1 MYYTND
7 TIYSF
12 TTECT
17 QNMSYLGQGCEK
29 ATLHI
34 SMYETS
40 GYIHKLQPGLGDTM
54 HHATFLTYGGQM
66 VAGKR
71 AIGSNIIQKIFCFP
85 LFFSIDRFFEC
96 LSKSI
101 N

>member
-1 MYYTND
+1 MFSLDLLTHGFFTFFGHLDNMCVRGRYEAGLCVMYYTND

-40 GYIHKLQPGLGDTM
+40 GYIHKL
-54 HHATFLTYGGQM
+54 
-66 VAGKR
+66 
-71 AIGSNIIQKIFCFP
+71 
-85 LFFSIDRFFEC
+85 
-96 LSKSI
+96 
-101 N
+101 